1 MSADEYSID
10 TSKVK
15 PLDEYT
21 GRDRYI
27 DWIEDYLGIVL
38 TDIQEKILYTIQDN
52 QRTVVVS
59 GNGIGKTYALAC
71 FSLAYLYLN
80 YPTAVLAT
88 SGTYQKLRRTYCRP
102 VDNLHGNANVPLPG
116 RYLRSSPPRI
126 VIDGEPEVFWEAASS
141 SDSGELEGVH
151 SKYTLGIVEEAD
163 KGSVSE
169 GMFESLGSLLT
180 DSNDKLVAVGN
191 PPRDETNVLYDKME
205 DDRWAVIQPS
215 SFDSHNVRTVMN
227 HDDPYERDEEGEV
240 VIDDVTQNRKLKES
254 VQDEIIPEMV
264 TLTQIRNDWVGYNNE
279 DWPGAEAAMKSYERE
294 DLDTRWYRQRLGVIP
309 PSQAEELRPFSPANV
324 EDAFR
329 ADPKHRSQYP
339 DGLGWDVARGA
350 AESAD
355 YNALASVEGCFLDI
369 LDYWRLGDHVK
380 NEQRVRSLMDEST
393 WDCPLYIDVVGVGSE
408 SADRVQQWYPNT
420 RRFNASSTANDET
433 KYADRWTEG
442 LVALGEFLRD
452 GGAFESRRLREELL
466 AASRSVILTESYH
479 AGTDTTRF
487 KASPKQQIENRLGRS
502 PDLLDAAIMAVTV
515 AEVEPGGRQTV
526 PGSF

>member
-1 MSADEYSID
+1 MSTDGHSID
-10 TSKVK
+10 ASSVK

-27 DWIEDYLGIVL
+27 DWIEDYLGVVL
-38 TDIQEKILYTIQDN
+38 TDIQKEILYTIQDN

-141 SDSGELEGVH
+141 SDPGELEGVH
-151 SKYTLGIVEEAD
+151 SKYTLAIVEEAD

-191 PPRDETNVLYDKME
+191 PPRDETNVLYDKMQ

-215 SFDSHNVRTVMN
+215 SFDSHNVRVVMD
-227 HDDPYERDEEGEV
+227 HEDPYVRDEDGEI
-240 VIDDVTQNRKLKES
+240 VIDEVTRDRKLKPE
-254 VQDEIIPEMV
+254 VEDQIIPSIV
-264 TLTQIRNDWVGYNNE
+264 TLEQIRNDWVGYNNE
-279 DWPGAEAAMKSYERE
+279 DWPGAETAMNSHGRE
-294 DLDTRWYRQRLGVIP
+294 DLDVRWYRQRLGVIP
-309 PSQAEELRPFSPANV
+309 PKQAEQLRPFSPENV

-329 ADPKHRSQYP
+329 GEPEQQSRYP
-339 DGLGWDVARGA
+339 EGMGWDVARGA
-350 AESAD
+350 GESAD
-355 YNALASVEGCFLDI
+355 YNALAKVQGDVLDI
-369 LDYWRLGDHVK
+369 LDYWRLGDHVR
-380 NEQRVRSLMDEST
+380 NEQRVRSLVDEEQ
-393 WDCPLYIDVVGVGSE
+393 WNCPLYIDVVGVGSE
-408 SADRVQQWYPNT
+408 SADRVKRWYPNT

-433 KYADRWTEG
+433 KYANRWTEG
-442 LVALGEFLRD
+442 LVALGDFLRD
-452 GGAFESRRLREELL
+452 GGVFESRRLREELL
-466 AASRSVILTESYH
+466 AASRAVVLTEEYH
-479 AGTDTTRF
+479 SGTDTTRF
-487 KASPKQQIENRLGRS
+487 KASPKHAIEERLGRS

-515 AEVEPGGRQTV
+515 ARVEPGGRQTI